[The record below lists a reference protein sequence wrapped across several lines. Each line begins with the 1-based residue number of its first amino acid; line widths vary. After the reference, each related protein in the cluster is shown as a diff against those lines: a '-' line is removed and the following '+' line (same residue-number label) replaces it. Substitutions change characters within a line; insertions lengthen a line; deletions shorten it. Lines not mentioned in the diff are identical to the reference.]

1 MTKMSFDIN
10 NSGPGVSDFILL
22 KELSEDGL
30 LENMKKRW
38 EDGFIYTYIGN
49 VIVSVNPYRQV
60 NLYNRDII
68 EIYRTNDTRDL
79 PPHIYSLAD
88 ITLRTMKYESQDQC
102 IIISGESGSGKTEA
116 SKLIMEYIATVA
128 GKNSRQITVERVKD
142 QLLNSNPVL
151 EAFGNAKT
159 VRNDNSSRFGKYMDL
174 QFDIDGKPIGGKI
187 NTYLLEKSRVVTQQ
201 SNERNFHIFYQL
213 LNGAEPELREHL
225 KLKDSA
231 KYYKYLNETAD
242 DEDDANINKESLNKI
257 INTMNSIGVSEKDQL
272 SLLEGIAAIL
282 HLGNI
287 QFEVFEGGGNG
298 STTPGSK
305 IVNMEEVEMAAEL
318 LGVDPEVLATALIS
332 RSINDY
338 AGKSKKIIVPLDVEK
353 AEYCRDA
360 LAKALYS
367 YLFNFLIEK
376 VNDQINSAEA
386 DDSQKHVIGVL
397 DIYGF
402 EIFEK
407 NSFEQLIINTC
418 NERLHHHFINYT
430 LLSEREEYKRAG
442 YSWDTNFYFSNQ
454 LERSKEMFQL
464 IESKDEGIFAL
475 LDEECL
481 MPVPNSTSF
490 LNKLDHYHINHKY
503 YDSCKKTRTRR
514 NNKARSK
521 SFTGNPQRRS
531 VMAPLHTNSLHES
544 EVITHEVFWLK
555 HYAGEVDYSID
566 DFVEKNNDTLHSD
579 LVLALH
585 SSEKETFRDLIPKSK
600 IIKSKR
606 VSRTPDT
613 LGMQFRT
620 SLASLMKN
628 VTSKIPHYIRCIKP
642 NTTKSSTYF
651 DESLCLAQ
659 CKYLGLLENIR
670 ARRQLPKYA
679 VPIIQR
685 TWRSYRAHCLLN
697 GMKKSIKESNND
709 WMNVHWEKEPANEK
723 LKEAFNNLKY
733 IYYRERAKN
742 YRQNI
747 TPERKALLDWKLS
760 ASMLFK
766 NKKKGYK
773 QSVKENFVQFALK
786 NQIKTPLI
794 NKKSIKMTLPVKKIH
809 RRNTKKQVDR
819 SFILTNSA
827 IYILNSDNSKIKD
840 IIDLSD
846 ISSIST
852 SPLND
857 NIIIFHVKSGSKGDL
872 MLSTEERNATKV
884 ISVISYIWMTARKRG
899 IQIPINIT
907 DEISMKCYS
916 QSCKFIFREAD
927 KVSENNSVHENE
939 LPSKIKADVKS
950 RRRAKSFATNKYE
963 NASKSHK
970 RYGSVNPT
978 PQFNSPHFN
987 TTSRIQ

>member
-1 MTKMSFDIN
+1 MSFDIN

-22 KELSEDGL
+22 KDLSEDGL
-30 LENMKKRW
+30 LKNMKKRW

-49 VIVSVNPYRQV
+49 VIVSVNPYQPV
-60 NLYNRDII
+60 NLYSKDII
-68 EIYRTNDTRDL
+68 ETYRTNDTRDL

-102 IIISGESGSGKTEA
+102 IIISGESGAGKTEA
-116 SKLIMEYIATVA
+116 SKLIMEYIATIA
-128 GKNSRQITVERVKD
+128 GKNSRQITVEHVKD

-174 QFDIDGKPIGGKI
+174 QFDSNGNPSGGKI

-201 SNERNFHIFYQL
+201 PNERNFHIFYQL

-225 KLKDSA
+225 KLKESA
-231 KYYKYLNETAD
+231 KFYKYLNETPD
-242 DEDDANINKESLNKI
+242 DVDDANINKDSLNNI
-257 INTMNSIGVSEKDQL
+257 INTMNSIGISNEDQL
-272 SLLEGIAAIL
+272 TLLEGIAAIL

-287 QFEVFEGGGNG
+287 QFEIVEAG
-298 STTPGSK
+298 STTTPESK
-305 IVNMEEVEMAAEL
+305 ITNMEEVEMAAEL
-318 LGVDPEVLATALIS
+318 LGVDPNRLAPALIS
-332 RSINDY
+332 RSINDF

-353 AEYCRDA
+353 AEFSRDA

-376 VNDQINSAEA
+376 VNDQINSNES

-418 NERLHHHFINYT
+418 NEKLHQHFISYT

-464 IESKDEGIFAL
+464 IESKDKGIFAL

-481 MPVPNSTSF
+481 MPVPNTTSF

-503 YDSCKKTRTRR
+503 YDSCKKTRSRR
-514 NNKARSK
+514 VSKLRSK
-521 SFTGNPQRRS
+521 SFSNGTRTRRS
-531 VMAPLHTNSLHES
+531 LKAPMLTANNTHES

-579 LVLALH
+579 LVSALH
-585 SSEKETFRDLIPKSK
+585 SSEKETFKNLIPKSK
-600 IIKSKR
+600 IAKANR

-620 SLASLMKN
+620 SMASLMKN
-628 VTSKIPHYIRCIKP
+628 VTSKTPHYIRCIKP
-642 NTTKSSTYF
+642 NTTKSSSYF

-659 CKYLGLLENIR
+659 CRYLGLLENIR

-685 TWRSYRAHCLLN
+685 TWRSYRAHRLLN
-697 GMKKSIKESNND
+697 GMKRSVIDSGND
-709 WMNVHWEKEPANEK
+709 WINIKWEKEPANEK

-733 IYYRERAKN
+733 LYYREMAKK

-760 ASMLFK
+760 SSILFK

-773 QSVKENFVQFALK
+773 QSVKENFVKFASK
-786 NQIKTPLI
+786 NELKTPLI
-794 NKKSIKMTLPVKKIH
+794 NKNAVQMTLPINKIH

-819 SFILTNSA
+819 SFFLTNST
-827 IYILNSDNSKIKD
+827 IYILNSENSKIKD
-840 IIDLSD
+840 IINLSD
-846 ISSIST
+846 IESIST

-857 NIIIFHVKSGSKGDL
+857 NIMILHVKNSSKGDL
-872 MLSTEERNATKV
+872 MLSTEERNSTKV
-884 ISVISYIWMTARKRG
+884 ISVISYIWMLARKRG
-899 IQIPINIT
+899 IQIPILIS
-907 DEISMKCYS
+907 DEINMKCY
-916 QSCKFIFREAD
+916 QQTCKFVFREAD
-927 KVSENNSVHENE
+927 KYADIAASDNE
-939 LPSKIKADVKS
+939 LPTKIKSSDVKN
-950 RRRAKSFATNKYE
+950 RRRAKSFANNKFE
-963 NASKSHK
+963 NASNAHK
-970 RYGSVNPT
+970 RNVSITGHY
-978 PQFNSPHFN
+978 N
-987 TTSRIQ
+987 TIARVQS

>member
-1 MTKMSFDIN
+1 MSFDIN
-10 NSGPGVSDFILL
+10 NAGPGVSDFILL
-22 KELSEDGL
+22 KDLSEDGL

-49 VIVSVNPYRQV
+49 VIVSVNPYKPV
-60 NLYNRDII
+60 NLYSKDII

-88 ITLRTMKYESQDQC
+88 VTLRTMKYESQDQC

-116 SKLIMEYIATVA
+116 SKLIMEYIATIA
-128 GKNSRQITVERVKD
+128 GKNSRQITVEHVKD

-174 QFDIDGKPIGGKI
+174 QFDSNGNPSGGKI

-201 SNERNFHIFYQL
+201 QNERNFHIFYQL

-225 KLKDSA
+225 QLKESA

-242 DEDDANINKESLNKI
+242 DVDDANINKDSLNNI
-257 INTMNSIGVSEKDQL
+257 INTMNSIGISEKDQL

-287 QFEVFEGGGNG
+287 NFELVESGT
-298 STTPGSK
+298 TTPGSK
-305 IVNMEEVEMAAEL
+305 ITNMEEVEMAAEL
-318 LGVDPEVLATALIS
+318 LGIDSNALATALIS

-338 AGKSKKIIVPLDVEK
+338 AGRSKKAIIVPLDVEK
-353 AEYCRDA
+353 AEFSRDA

-367 YLFNFLIEK
+367 YLFDFLIQK
-376 VNDQINSAEA
+376 VNDQINSES
-386 DDSQKHVIGVL
+386 DDNQKCVIGVL

-418 NERLHHHFINYT
+418 NEKLHQHFINYT
-430 LLSEREEYKRAG
+430 LISEREEYKRAG
-442 YSWDTNFYFSNQ
+442 YTWDTNFYFSNQ

-464 IESKDEGIFAL
+464 IESKDKGIFAL

-481 MPVPNSTSF
+481 MPVPSTTSF

-503 YDSCKKTRTRR
+503 YDSCKKTRSRR
-514 NNKARSK
+514 VNKTRSK
-521 SFTGNPQRRS
+521 SFSNGTRQRRS
-531 VMAPLHTNSLHES
+531 IKAPMLVANNTHES

-579 LVLALH
+579 LVFALQ
-585 SSEKETFRDLIPKSK
+585 SSKKETFRDLIPKSK
-600 IIKSKR
+600 VAKSSR

-620 SLASLMKN
+620 SLANLMKN
-628 VTSKIPHYIRCIKP
+628 VTSKTPHYIRCIKP

-659 CKYLGLLENIR
+659 CRYLGLLENIR

-697 GMKKSIKESNND
+697 GMKRSIINSGND
-709 WMNVHWEKEPANEK
+709 WINIKWEKEPANEK

-733 IYYRERAKN
+733 IYYREMAKK
-742 YRQNI
+742 YRRNI

-760 ASMLFK
+760 ASILFK
-766 NKKKGYK
+766 NKKKGYR
-773 QSVKENFVQFALK
+773 QSVKEKFTKFAPDFEL
-786 NQIKTPLI
+786 KTPLI
-794 NKKSIKMTLPVKKIH
+794 NQNVIQMHLPINKIH

-819 SFILTNSA
+819 SFILTNSS
-827 IYILNSDNSKIKD
+827 IYILNSENSKIKD
-840 IIDLSD
+840 MINLSD

-857 NIIIFHVKSGSKGDL
+857 NIMIIHVKNSSKGDL
-872 MLSTEERNATKV
+872 MLCTEERTATKI
-884 ISVISYIWMTARKRG
+884 ISVISYIWMLGRKRG
-899 IQIPINIT
+899 IQIPIDIS

-916 QSCKFIFREAD
+916 QTCKFVFREAD
-927 KVSENNSVHENE
+927 KLNE
-939 LPSKIKADVKS
+939 KASDSDLPAKVKPAEIKN
-950 RRRAKSFATNKYE
+950 RRRAKSFGANKFE
-963 NASKSHK
+963 NKSNSHK
-970 RYGSVNPT
+970 RNISISGGN
-978 PQFNSPHFN
+978 FN
-987 TTSRIQ
+987 TVSRLQS

>member
-1 MTKMSFDIN
+1 MSFDIN

-22 KELSEDGL
+22 KDLSEDGL
-30 LENMKKRW
+30 LKNMKKRW

-49 VIVSVNPYRQV
+49 VIVSVNPYQPV
-60 NLYNRDII
+60 NLYSKDII
-68 EIYRTNDTRDL
+68 ETYRTNDTRDL

-102 IIISGESGSGKTEA
+102 IIISGESGAGKTEA
-116 SKLIMEYIATVA
+116 SKLIMEYIATIA
-128 GKNSRQITVERVKD
+128 GKNSRQITVEHVKD

-174 QFDIDGKPIGGKI
+174 QFDSNGNPSGGKI

-201 SNERNFHIFYQL
+201 PNERNFHIFYQL

-225 KLKDSA
+225 KLKESA
-231 KYYKYLNETAD
+231 KFYKYLNETPD
-242 DEDDANINKESLNKI
+242 DVDDANINKDSLNNI
-257 INTMNSIGVSEKDQL
+257 INTMNSIGISNEDQL
-272 SLLEGIAAIL
+272 TLLEGIAAIL

-287 QFEVFEGGGNG
+287 QFEIVEAG
-298 STTPGSK
+298 STTTPESK
-305 IVNMEEVEMAAEL
+305 ITNMEEVEMAAEL
-318 LGVDPEVLATALIS
+318 LGVDPNRLAPALIS
-332 RSINDY
+332 RSINDF

-353 AEYCRDA
+353 AEFSRDA

-376 VNDQINSAEA
+376 VNDQINSNES

-418 NERLHHHFINYT
+418 NEKLHQHFISYT

-464 IESKDEGIFAL
+464 IESKDKGIFAL

-481 MPVPNSTSF
+481 MPVPNTTSF

-503 YDSCKKTRTRR
+503 YDSCKKTRSRR
-514 NNKARSK
+514 VSKLRSK
-521 SFTGNPQRRS
+521 SFSNGTRTRRS
-531 VMAPLHTNSLHES
+531 LKAPMLTANNTHES

-579 LVLALH
+579 LVSALH
-585 SSEKETFRDLIPKSK
+585 SSEKETFKNLIPKSK
-600 IIKSKR
+600 IAKANR

-620 SLASLMKN
+620 SMASLMKN
-628 VTSKIPHYIRCIKP
+628 VTSKTPHYIRCIKP
-642 NTTKSSTYF
+642 NTTKSSSYF

-659 CKYLGLLENIR
+659 CRYLGLLENIR

-685 TWRSYRAHCLLN
+685 TWRSYRAHRLLN
-697 GMKKSIKESNND
+697 GMKRSVIDSGND
-709 WMNVHWEKEPANEK
+709 WINIKWEKEPANEK

-733 IYYRERAKN
+733 LYYREMAKK

-760 ASMLFK
+760 ASILFK

-773 QSVKENFVQFALK
+773 QSVKENFVKFASK
-786 NQIKTPLI
+786 NELKTPLI
-794 NKKSIKMTLPVKKIH
+794 NKNAVQMTLPINKIH

-819 SFILTNSA
+819 SFFLTNST
-827 IYILNSDNSKIKD
+827 IYILNSENSKIKD
-840 IIDLSD
+840 IINLSD
-846 ISSIST
+846 IESIST

-857 NIIIFHVKSGSKGDL
+857 NIMILHVKNSSKGDL
-872 MLSTEERNATKV
+872 MLSTEERNSTKV
-884 ISVISYIWMTARKRG
+884 ISVISYIWMLARKRG
-899 IQIPINIT
+899 IQIPILIS
-907 DEISMKCYS
+907 DEINMKCY
-916 QSCKFIFREAD
+916 QQTCKFVFREAD
-927 KVSENNSVHENE
+927 KYADIAASDNE
-939 LPSKIKADVKS
+939 LPTKIKSSDVKN
-950 RRRAKSFATNKYE
+950 RRRAKSFANNKFE
-963 NASKSHK
+963 NASNAHK
-970 RYGSVNPT
+970 RNVSITGHY
-978 PQFNSPHFN
+978 N
-987 TTSRIQ
+987 TIARVQS

>member
-1 MTKMSFDIN
+1 MSFDIN
-10 NSGPGVSDFILL
+10 NAGPGVSDFILL
-22 KELSEDGL
+22 KDLSEDGL

-49 VIVSVNPYRQV
+49 VIVSVNPYKPV
-60 NLYNRDII
+60 NLYSKDII

-88 ITLRTMKYESQDQC
+88 VTLRTMKYESQDQC

-116 SKLIMEYIATVA
+116 SKLIMEYIATIA
-128 GKNSRQITVERVKD
+128 GKNSRQITVEHVKD

-174 QFDIDGKPIGGKI
+174 QFDSNGNPSGGKI

-201 SNERNFHIFYQL
+201 QNERNFHIFYQL

-225 KLKDSA
+225 QLKESA

-242 DEDDANINKESLNKI
+242 DVDDANINKDSLNNI
-257 INTMNSIGVSEKDQL
+257 INTMNSIGISEKDQL

-287 QFEVFEGGGNG
+287 NFELVESGT
-298 STTPGSK
+298 TTPGSK
-305 IVNMEEVEMAAEL
+305 ITNMEEVEMAAEL
-318 LGVDPEVLATALIS
+318 LGIDSNALATALIS

-338 AGKSKKIIVPLDVEK
+338 AGRSKKAIIVPLDVEK
-353 AEYCRDA
+353 AEFSRDA

-367 YLFNFLIEK
+367 YLFDFLIQK
-376 VNDQINSAEA
+376 VNDQINSES
-386 DDSQKHVIGVL
+386 DDNQKCVIGVL

-418 NERLHHHFINYT
+418 NEKLHQHFINYT
-430 LLSEREEYKRAG
+430 LISEREEYKRAG
-442 YSWDTNFYFSNQ
+442 YTWDTNFYFSNQ

-464 IESKDEGIFAL
+464 IESKDKGIFAL

-481 MPVPNSTSF
+481 MPVPSTTSF

-503 YDSCKKTRTRR
+503 YDSCKKTRSRR
-514 NNKARSK
+514 VNKTRSK
-521 SFTGNPQRRS
+521 SFSNGTRQRRS
-531 VMAPLHTNSLHES
+531 IKAPMLVANNTHES

-579 LVLALH
+579 LVFALQ
-585 SSEKETFRDLIPKSK
+585 SSKKETFRDLIPKSK
-600 IIKSKR
+600 VAKSSR

-620 SLASLMKN
+620 SLANLMKN
-628 VTSKIPHYIRCIKP
+628 VTSKTPHYIRCIKP

-659 CKYLGLLENIR
+659 CRYLGLLENIR

-697 GMKKSIKESNND
+697 GMKRSIINSGND
-709 WMNVHWEKEPANEK
+709 WINIKWEKEPANEK

-733 IYYRERAKN
+733 IYYREMAKK
-742 YRQNI
+742 YRRNI

-760 ASMLFK
+760 ASILFK
-766 NKKKGYK
+766 NKKKGYR
-773 QSVKENFVQFALK
+773 QSVKEKFTKFAPDFEL
-786 NQIKTPLI
+786 KTPLI
-794 NKKSIKMTLPVKKIH
+794 NQNVIQMHLPINKIH

-819 SFILTNSA
+819 SFILTNSS
-827 IYILNSDNSKIKD
+827 IYILNSENSKIKD
-840 IIDLSD
+840 MINLSD

-857 NIIIFHVKSGSKGDL
+857 NIMIIHVKNSSKGDL
-872 MLSTEERNATKV
+872 MLCTEERTATKI
-884 ISVISYIWMTARKRG
+884 ISVISYIWMLGRKRG
-899 IQIPINIT
+899 IQIPIDIS

-916 QSCKFIFREAD
+916 QTCKFVFREAD
-927 KVSENNSVHENE
+927 KLNE
-939 LPSKIKADVKS
+939 KASDSDLPAKVKPAEIKN
-950 RRRAKSFATNKYE
+950 RRRAKSFGANKFE
-963 NASKSHK
+963 NKSNSHK
-970 RYGSVNPT
+970 RNISISGGN
-978 PQFNSPHFN
+978 FN
-987 TTSRIQ
+987 TV

>member
-1 MTKMSFDIN
+1 MSFDIN

-22 KELSEDGL
+22 KDLSEDGL
-30 LENMKKRW
+30 LQNMKKRW

-49 VIVSVNPYRQV
+49 VIVSVNPYQPV
-60 NLYNRDII
+60 NLYTKDII
-68 EIYRTNDTRDL
+68 ELYRTNDTRDL

-88 ITLRTMKYESQDQC
+88 ITLRTMQYESQDQC

-116 SKLIMEYIATVA
+116 SKLIMEYIATIA
-128 GKNSRQITVERVKD
+128 GKNSRQITVEHVKD

-174 QFDIDGKPIGGKI
+174 QFDGNGNPSGGKI
-187 NTYLLEKSRVVTQQ
+187 NTYLVEKSRVVTQQ
-201 SNERNFHIFYQL
+201 PNERNFHIFYQL

-225 KLKDSA
+225 KLKESA

-242 DEDDANINKESLNKI
+242 DIDDANINKESLNNI
-257 INTMNSIGVSEKDQL
+257 INTMNSIGISDKDQL

-287 QFEVFEGGGNG
+287 HFEPLEGGSN
-298 STTPGSK
+298 PGSK
-305 IVNMEEVEMAAEL
+305 ITNIEEVEMAAEL
-318 LGVDPEVLATALIS
+318 LGIDSETLATALIS

-338 AGKSKKIIVPLDVEK
+338 AGRSKKAIIVPLDVEK
-353 AEYCRDA
+353 AEFSRDA

-367 YLFNFLIEK
+367 YLFDFLIQK
-376 VNDQINSAEA
+376 VNDQINSNDA
-386 DDSQKHVIGVL
+386 DDTQKHVIGVL

-418 NERLHHHFINYT
+418 NEKLHQHFINYT
-430 LLSEREEYKRAG
+430 LFSEREEYKRAG

-464 IESKDEGIFAL
+464 IESKDKGIFAL

-481 MPVPNSTSF
+481 MPVPSTTSF

-503 YDSCKKTRTRR
+503 YDSCKKTRSRR
-514 NNKARSK
+514 VSKIRSK
-521 SFTGNPQRRS
+521 SISNGTRQRRS
-531 VMAPLHTNSLHES
+531 LKAPMLFANNTHES

-555 HYAGEVDYSID
+555 HYAGEVDYSIN

-579 LVLALH
+579 LVFALY
-585 SSEKETFRDLIPKSK
+585 SSEKETFRELIPKSK
-600 IIKSKR
+600 VAKTSR

-620 SLASLMKN
+620 SLANLMKN
-628 VTSKIPHYIRCIKP
+628 VTSKTPHYIRCIKP

-659 CKYLGLLENIR
+659 CRYLGLLENIR

-685 TWRSYRAHCLLN
+685 TWRSYRSHCLLN
-697 GMKKSIKESNND
+697 GMKKSVIESGND
-709 WMNVHWEKEPANEK
+709 WINIKWEKEPANEK

-733 IYYRERAKN
+733 IYYREMAKK
-742 YRQNI
+742 YRKNI

-766 NKKKGYK
+766 NKKKGYNE
-773 QSVKENFVQFALK
+773 SVKENFVKFSSKSDL
-786 NQIKTPLI
+786 KTPLI
-794 NKKSIKMTLPVKKIH
+794 KKDAIQMTLPVKKIH
-809 RRNTKKQVDR
+809 RRNTKKQVER
-819 SFILTNSA
+819 NFVLTNSS
-827 IYILNSDNSKIKD
+827 IYILNNDNSKIKD
-840 IIDLSD
+840 MINLSD

-852 SPLND
+852 SPLDD
-857 NIIIFHVKSGSKGDL
+857 NIMILHVKNSSKGDL
-872 MLSTEERNATKV
+872 MLSTEERNATKI
-884 ISVISYIWMTARKRG
+884 ISVISYIWMLGRKRG
-899 IQIPINIT
+899 IQIPIDISN
-907 DEISMKCYS
+907 EINMKCYS
-916 QSCKFIFREAD
+916 QNCKFVFREAD
-927 KVSENNSVHENE
+927 KLNEASSDNE
-939 LPSKIKADVKS
+939 LHTNIKPTNVKT
-950 RRRAKSFATNKYE
+950 RKRAKSIATNKFQNE
-963 NASKSHK
+963 SNTHK
-970 RYGSVNPT
+970 RNISVSGGNY
-978 PQFNSPHFN
+978 N
-987 TTSRIQ
+987 TISRIHS

>member
-1 MTKMSFDIN
+1 MSFDEN

-22 KELSEDGL
+22 KDLSEDGL
-30 LENMKKRW
+30 LKNMKKRW

-49 VIVSVNPYRQV
+49 VIVSVNPYQHV
-60 NLYNRDII
+60 NLYSKDII
-68 EIYRTNDTRDL
+68 ELYRTNDTRDL

-88 ITLRTMKYESQDQC
+88 ITLRTMKYEAQDQC

-116 SKLIMEYIATVA
+116 SKLIMEYIATIA
-128 GKNSRQITVERVKD
+128 GKNSRQITVEHVKD

-174 QFDIDGKPIGGKI
+174 QFDADGNPSGGKI

-201 SNERNFHIFYQL
+201 PNERNFHIFYQL

-225 KLKDSA
+225 KLKESA
-231 KYYKYLNETAD
+231 KYYKYLNETPD
-242 DEDDANINKESLNKI
+242 DVDDTNIDKEALNKI
-257 INTMNSIGVSEKDQL
+257 INTMNSIGISDKDQL
-272 SLLEGIAAIL
+272 TLLEGIAAIL

-287 QFEVFEGGGNG
+287 KFEQVESG

-305 IVNMEEVEMAAEL
+305 ITNMDEVEMAAEL
-318 LGVDPEVLATALIS
+318 LGIDPNALATALIS
-332 RSINDY
+332 RTINDY
-338 AGKSKKIIVPLDVEK
+338 AGRSKKAIIVPLDLEK
-353 AEYCRDA
+353 AEFSRDA

-367 YLFNFLIEK
+367 YLFDFLIQK
-376 VNDQINSAEA
+376 VNDQINKNDA
-386 DDSQKHVIGVL
+386 DDNQKHIIGVL

-418 NERLHHHFINYT
+418 NEKLHQHFINYT
-430 LLSEREEYKRAG
+430 LSSEREEYKRAG

-464 IESKDEGIFAL
+464 IESKDKGIFAL

-481 MPVPNSTSF
+481 MPVPSTTSF
-490 LNKLDHYHINHKY
+490 LNKLDFYHINHKY
-503 YDSCKKTRTRR
+503 YDSCKKTRSRR
-514 NNKARSK
+514 VSKIRTK
-521 SFTGNPQRRS
+521 SFSNGTRQRRS
-531 VMAPLHTNSLHES
+531 IKAPMLIANNTHES

-555 HYAGEVDYSID
+555 HYAGEVDYSIN

-579 LVLALH
+579 LVYALH
-585 SSEKETFRDLIPKSK
+585 SSEKEIFKELIPKSK
-600 IIKSKR
+600 VAKTSR

-620 SLASLMKN
+620 SLANLMKN
-628 VTSKIPHYIRCIKP
+628 VTSKTPHYIRCIKP
-642 NTTKSSTYF
+642 NTTKSSVYF

-659 CKYLGLLENIR
+659 CRYLGLLENIR

-697 GMKKSIKESNND
+697 GMKKSVIESGND
-709 WMNVHWEKEPANEK
+709 WINIKWEEEPANEK

-733 IYYRERAKN
+733 IYYREMAKK

-760 ASMLFK
+760 ASILFK

-773 QSVKENFVQFALK
+773 QSIKENFVKFASNSEL
-786 NQIKTPLI
+786 KTPLI
-794 NKKSIKMTLPVKKIH
+794 NKSTIQMSLPINKIH

-819 SFILTNSA
+819 NFILTNNS
-827 IYILNSDNSKIKD
+827 IYILNSENSKIKD
-840 IIDLSD
+840 LINFSD

-857 NIIIFHVKSGSKGDL
+857 NIMILHIKNSSKGDL
-872 MLSTEERNATKV
+872 MLSTEENTATKI
-884 ISVISYIWMTARKRG
+884 ISVISYIWMLARKRG
-899 IQIPINIT
+899 IQIPVDIS
-907 DEISMKCYS
+907 DEINMKCYS
-916 QSCKFIFREAD
+916 QTCKFVFREAD
-927 KVSENNSVHENE
+927 KCEASSDNE
-939 LPSKIKADVKS
+939 LQTKLKQTSEVKN
-950 RRRAKSFATNKYE
+950 RRRAKSFATNKFQ
-963 NASKSHK
+963 NATNPHK
-970 RYGSVNPT
+970 RNISISGGGN
-978 PQFNSPHFN
+978 FN
-987 TTSRIQ
+987 TIARVQS

>member
-1 MTKMSFDIN
+1 MSFDIN

-22 KELSEDGL
+22 KDLSEEGL
-30 LENMKKRW
+30 LKNMKKRW

-49 VIVSVNPYRQV
+49 VIVSVNPYQPV
-60 NLYNRDII
+60 NLYSKDII
-68 EIYRTNDTRDL
+68 ELYRTNDTRNL

-116 SKLIMEYIATVA
+116 SKLIMEYIATIA
-128 GKNSRQITVERVKD
+128 GKNSRQITVEHVKD

-174 QFDIDGKPIGGKI
+174 QFDSNGNPSGGKI

-201 SNERNFHIFYQL
+201 PNERNFHIFYQL
-213 LNGAEPELREHL
+213 LNGAEPALREKL
-225 KLKDSA
+225 KLKESA
-231 KYYKYLNETAD
+231 KYYKYLNETSED
-242 DEDDANINKESLNKI
+242 IDDANIDKDSLNKI
-257 INTMNSIGVSEKDQL
+257 INTMNSIGISYDDQYT
-272 SLLEGIAAIL
+272 LLEGIAAIL

-287 QFEVFEGGGNG
+287 QFEVDEGG
-298 STTPGSK
+298 TTPGSK
-305 IVNMEEVEMAAEL
+305 IVNMEEVNDAAEL
-318 LGVDPEVLATALIS
+318 LGINSNDLATALIS

-338 AGKSKKIIVPLDVEK
+338 AGKTKKIIVPLDVEK
-353 AEYCRDA
+353 AEFSRDA

-367 YLFNFLIEK
+367 YLFDFLIKK
-376 VNDQINSAEA
+376 VNDQINSNAA

-402 EIFEK
+402 EIFDK

-418 NERLHHHFINYT
+418 NEKLHQHFISYT

-464 IESKDEGIFAL
+464 IESKDKGIFAL

-481 MPVPNSTSF
+481 MPVPSTTSF
-490 LNKLDHYHINHKY
+490 LNKLDFYHINHKY
-503 YDSCKKTRTRR
+503 YDSCKKTRSRR
-514 NNKARSK
+514 VSKIRTK
-521 SFTGNPQRRS
+521 SFSNGTRQRRS
-531 VMAPLHTNSLHES
+531 IKAPMLIANNTHES

-555 HYAGEVDYSID
+555 HYAGEVDYSIN

-579 LVLALH
+579 LVYALH
-585 SSEKETFRDLIPKSK
+585 SSEKEIFKELIPKSK
-600 IIKSKR
+600 VAKTSR

-620 SLASLMKN
+620 SLANLMKN
-628 VTSKIPHYIRCIKP
+628 VTSKTPHYIRCIKP
-642 NTTKSSTYF
+642 NTTKSSVYF

-659 CKYLGLLENIR
+659 CRYLGLLENIR

-697 GMKKSIKESNND
+697 GMKKSVIESGND
-709 WMNVHWEKEPANEK
+709 WINIKWEEEPANEK

-733 IYYRERAKN
+733 IYYREMAKK

-760 ASMLFK
+760 ASMLFR
-766 NKKKGYK
+766 NKKDGYK
-773 QSVKENFVQFALK
+773 QSVKEKFVKYASRNEL
-786 NQIKTPLI
+786 KTPLI
-794 NKKSIKMTLPVKKIH
+794 KRNAVQMTLPINKIH
-809 RRNTKKQVDR
+809 RRNTKKQVER
-819 SFILTNSA
+819 NFVLTNSA
-827 IYILNSDNSKIKD
+827 IYILNSENSKIKD
-840 IIDLSD
+840 IINLSD

-857 NIIIFHVKSGSKGDL
+857 NIMILHVKNSTKGDL
-872 MLSTEERNATKV
+872 MLSTEERTSTKI
-884 ISVISYIWMTARKRG
+884 ISVISYIWMLARRRG
-899 IQIPINIT
+899 IQIPIIIS
-907 DEISMKCYS
+907 DEINMKCYS
-916 QSCKFIFREAD
+916 HTCKFVFREAD
-927 KVSENNSVHENE
+927 KYNGAVSDNE
-939 LPSKIKADVKS
+939 IQSKSSDVKG

-963 NASKSHK
+963 NASNTHK
-970 RYGSVNPT
+970 KNVPINGN
-978 PQFNSPHFN
+978 FN
-987 TTSRIQ
+987 TIARMQS

>member
-1 MTKMSFDIN
+1 MSFDKN

-22 KELSEDGL
+22 KDLSEDGL
-30 LENMKKRW
+30 LKNMKKRW

-49 VIVSVNPYRQV
+49 VIVSVNPYQHV
-60 NLYNRDII
+60 NLYSKDII
-68 EIYRTNDTRDL
+68 ELYRTNDTRDL

-88 ITLRTMKYESQDQC
+88 ITLRTMKYEAQDQC

-116 SKLIMEYIATVA
+116 SKLIMEYIATIA
-128 GKNSRQITVERVKD
+128 GKNSRQITVEHVKD

-174 QFDIDGKPIGGKI
+174 QFDGHGNPSGGKI

-201 SNERNFHIFYQL
+201 PNERNFHIFYQL

-225 KLKDSA
+225 KLKESA
-231 KYYKYLNETAD
+231 KYYKYLNETPD
-242 DEDDANINKESLNKI
+242 DVDDTNIDKDSLNKI
-257 INTMNSIGVSEKDQL
+257 INTMNSIGISDKDQL
-272 SLLEGIAAIL
+272 TLLEGIAAIL

-287 QFEVFEGGGNG
+287 KFEQVEGG

-305 IVNMEEVEMAAEL
+305 ITNMDEVEMAAEL
-318 LGVDPEVLATALIS
+318 LGIEPNALATALIS
-332 RSINDY
+332 RTINDY
-338 AGKSKKIIVPLDVEK
+338 AGRSKKAIIVPLDLEK
-353 AEYCRDA
+353 AEFSRDA

-367 YLFNFLIEK
+367 YLFDFLIQK
-376 VNDQINSAEA
+376 VNDQINKNDA
-386 DDSQKHVIGVL
+386 DENQKHVIGVL

-418 NERLHHHFINYT
+418 NEKLHQHFINYT

-464 IESKDEGIFAL
+464 IESKDKGIFAL

-481 MPVPNSTSF
+481 MPVPSTTSF
-490 LNKLDHYHINHKY
+490 LNKLDYYHINHKY
-503 YDSCKKTRTRR
+503 YDSCKKTRSRR
-514 NNKARSK
+514 VSKIRTK
-521 SFTGNPQRRS
+521 SFSNGTRQSRRS
-531 VMAPLHTNSLHES
+531 IKAPMLVANNTHES

-579 LVLALH
+579 LVYALH
-585 SSEKETFRDLIPKSK
+585 SSEKEIFKELIPKSK
-600 IIKSKR
+600 VAKSSR

-613 LGMQFRT
+613 LGMQFRN
-620 SLASLMKN
+620 SLTNLMKN
-628 VTSKIPHYIRCIKP
+628 VTSKTPHYIRCIKP
-642 NTTKSSTYF
+642 NTTKSSIYF

-659 CKYLGLLENIR
+659 CRYLGLLENIR

-697 GMKKSIKESNND
+697 GMKKSVIKSGND
-709 WMNVHWEKEPANEK
+709 WINIKWEKEPANEK

-733 IYYRERAKN
+733 IYYREMAKK

-760 ASMLFK
+760 ASILFK
-766 NKKKGYK
+766 DKKKGYS
-773 QSVKENFVQFALK
+773 QSIQEKFIKFASNSEL
-786 NQIKTPLI
+786 KTPLI
-794 NKKSIKMTLPVKKIH
+794 NKKSIQMSLPIKKIH

-819 SFILTNSA
+819 SFILTSNS
-827 IYILNSDNSKIKD
+827 IYILTSDNSKIKD
-840 IIDLSD
+840 LINFTD

-857 NIIIFHVKSGSKGDL
+857 NIMILHVKNSSKGDL
-872 MLSTEERNATKV
+872 MLSTEENTATKI
-884 ISVISYIWMTARKRG
+884 ISVISYIWMLARKRG
-899 IQIPINIT
+899 IRIPVDIT
-907 DEISMKCYS
+907 DEINMKCYS
-916 QSCKFIFREAD
+916 QTCKFVFREAD
-927 KVSENNSVHENE
+927 RYEASSDNE
-939 LPSKIKADVKS
+939 LQTKPKTSEVKN
-950 RRRAKSFATNKYE
+950 RRRAKSFAANKFQNTTNP
-963 NASKSHK
+963 HK
-970 RYGSVNPT
+970 RNVSISGGN
-978 PQFNSPHFN
+978 FN
-987 TTSRIQ
+987 TISRVQS

>member
-1 MTKMSFDIN
+1 MSFDKN

-22 KELSEDGL
+22 KDLSEDGL
-30 LENMKKRW
+30 LKNMKKRW

-49 VIVSVNPYRQV
+49 VIVSVNPYQPV
-60 NLYNRDII
+60 NLYNKDII
-68 EIYRTNDTRDL
+68 ELYRTNDTRDL

-116 SKLIMEYIATVA
+116 SKLIMEYIATIA
-128 GKNSRQITVERVKD
+128 GKNSRQITVEHVKD

-174 QFDIDGKPIGGKI
+174 QFDNNGNPSGGKI

-201 SNERNFHIFYQL
+201 PNERNFHIFYQL

-225 KLKDSA
+225 KLKESA
-231 KYYKYLNETAD
+231 KYYKYLNETSEDAD
-242 DEDDANINKESLNKI
+242 DVNINNDSLNKI
-257 INTMNSIGVSEKDQL
+257 INTMNSIGISDKDQL
-272 SLLEGIAAIL
+272 TLLEGIAAIL

-287 QFEVFEGGGNG
+287 QFELVEGG

-305 IVNMEEVEMAAEL
+305 ITNMEEVEMAAEL
-318 LGVDPEVLATALIS
+318 LGVDPNTLATALIS

-338 AGKSKKIIVPLDVEK
+338 AGRSKKAIIVPLDVEK
-353 AEYCRDA
+353 AEFSRDA

-367 YLFNFLIEK
+367 YLFDFLIQK
-376 VNDQINSAEA
+376 VNDQINKNDS
-386 DDSQKHVIGVL
+386 DDTQKHVIGVL

-418 NERLHHHFINYT
+418 NEKLHQHFISYT

-442 YSWDTNFYFSNQ
+442 YTWDTNFYFSNQ

-464 IESKDEGIFAL
+464 IESKDKGIFAL

-481 MPVPNSTSF
+481 MPVPSTTSF

-503 YDSCKKTRTRR
+503 YDSCKKTRSRR
-514 NNKARSK
+514 VSKIRSK
-521 SFTGNPQRRS
+521 SFSNGTRQRRS
-531 VMAPLHTNSLHES
+531 IKAPMLIANNTHES

-585 SSEKETFRDLIPKSK
+585 SSEKETFKNLIPKSK
-600 IIKSKR
+600 VAKTSR

-620 SLASLMKN
+620 SLANLMKN
-628 VTSKIPHYIRCIKP
+628 VTSKTPHYIRCIKP

-659 CKYLGLLENIR
+659 CRYLGLLENIR

-685 TWRSYRAHCLLN
+685 TWRSYRAHRLLN
-697 GMKKSIKESNND
+697 GMKKSVIKSGND
-709 WMNVHWEKEPANEK
+709 WINIKWEKEPANEK

-733 IYYRERAKN
+733 IYYREMAKK

-760 ASMLFK
+760 ASILFK

-773 QSVKENFVQFALK
+773 QSVKENFVKFASDSEL
-786 NQIKTPLI
+786 KTPLI
-794 NKKSIKMTLPVKKIH
+794 NKNAIQMTLPINKIH

-819 SFILTNSA
+819 NFILTNSSV
-827 IYILNSDNSKIKD
+827 YILNSENSKIKD
-840 IIDLSD
+840 MINLSD

-857 NIIIFHVKSGSKGDL
+857 NIMILHVKNSNKGDL
-872 MLSTEERNATKV
+872 MLSTEERTATKV
-884 ISVISYIWMTARKRG
+884 ISVISYIWMLARKRG
-899 IQIPINIT
+899 IQIPIDIS
-907 DEISMKCYS
+907 DEINMKCYS
-916 QSCKFIFREAD
+916 QTCKFVFREAD
-927 KVSENNSVHENE
+927 KYETASDNE
-939 LPSKIKADVKS
+939 VPAKIKPTEVKN
-950 RRRAKSFATNKYE
+950 RRRAKSFATNKFE
-963 NASKSHK
+963 NTSNSHK
-970 RYGSVNPT
+970 RNVSISGGN
-978 PQFNSPHFN
+978 FN
-987 TTSRIQ
+987 TISRIQS